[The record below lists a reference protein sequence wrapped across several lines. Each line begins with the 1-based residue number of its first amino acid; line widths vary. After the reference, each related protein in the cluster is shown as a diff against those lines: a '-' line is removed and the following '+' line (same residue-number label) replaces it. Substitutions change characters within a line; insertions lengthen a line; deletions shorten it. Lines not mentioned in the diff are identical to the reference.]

1 MIILLMQK
9 KTGFS
14 DDKSIGDENKEDED
28 SKDDGV
34 WSISDESSN
43 DFANRGTVIPK
54 QVQYLY
60 QYININTI
68 LPQPKSIH

>member
-1 MIILLMQK
+1 MIILLIQK

-43 DFANRGTVIPK
+43 DFAKLG

-68 LPQPKSIH
+68 LPQLKSIH

>member
-1 MIILLMQK
+1 MQK

-43 DFANRGTVIPK
+43 DFAKLV

-68 LPQPKSIH
+68 LPQLKSIH

>member
-1 MIILLMQK
+1 MQK

-43 DFANRGTVIPK
+43 DFAKLG

-68 LPQPKSIH
+68 LPQLKSIH

>member
-14 DDKSIGDENKEDED
+14 DDKSIGDENKDDEKK
-28 SKDDGV
+28 KDDE
-34 WSISDESSN
+34 WLCTSESSN
-43 DFANRGTVIPK
+43 DYSKLGTPVIRT

-60 QYININTI
+60 QYINMNT
-68 LPQPKSIH
+68 L

>member
-1 MIILLMQK
+1 MQK

-28 SKDDGV
+28 NEDDGV
-34 WSISDESSN
+34 WDTSDESSN
-43 DFANRGTVIPK
+43 DLANLGTLIRK

-60 QYININTI
+60 QYIYINTI
-68 LPQPKSIH
+68 LPQLKSIH

>member
-43 DFANRGTVIPK
+43 DFAKLV

-68 LPQPKSIH
+68 LPQLKSIH

>member
-43 DFANRGTVIPK
+43 DFAKLG

-68 LPQPKSIH
+68 LPQLKSIH